1 MYCPQCSTENA
12 DGSIR
17 CTNCGFAFPPAPAGV
32 PAPAPS
38 APGLVEIMI
47 PYKNSAAL
55 IAYYLGVFSLLG
67 GIILGLPAVVLGVL
81 GLKYAKLHPEAR
93 GKAHAWT
100 GIILG
105 ALMSLISVAVVV
117 FFFVLAAKGR

>member
-1 MYCPQCSTENA
+1 
-12 DGSIR
+12 
-17 CTNCGFAFPPAPAGV
+17 
-32 PAPAPS
+32 
-38 APGLVEIMI
+38 MI
-47 PYKNSAAL
+47 PYKNSSAL

-93 GKAHAWT
+93 GKVHAWT

-105 ALMSLISVAVVV
+105 GLMSLISVAVVV
-117 FFFVLAAKGR
+117 FLFVLAAKGR